1 MPNDEKAPI
10 MVRVYDGTRELMP
23 AGMQLLFRVIDGNK
37 KKRHEDFH
45 EKPVLRADVPFFD
58 NFRDKY
64 TVIVSADN
72 YVQSGFYPVPVKPG
86 VLSIV
91 DVMLLPQ
98 NNQFNFRAALWGNL
112 KQTHPGLSRILGQGV
127 GESAA
132 EDRYT
137 QLMEK
142 EPRSLAAF
150 LNITAALEQVL
161 FSTGTPLD
169 LLETLIWDDPNAAIA
184 SDRFFAFADS
194 ALIEQLETAAL
205 EGIFEEAPSALH
217 PGATRSFKQ
226 VEFGCLRSLSANS
239 RLPRSKDLSSKRP
252 RARCILGRHAASS
265 KWTCT
270 ATFGKQT
277 SS

>member
-194 ALIEQLETAAL
+194 APADR
-205 EGIFEEAPSALH
+205 
-217 PGATRSFKQ
+217 ATRD
-226 VEFGCLRSLSANS
+226 CRARRHLRRGPERVASWGDTQLQASGV
-239 RLPRSKDLSSKRP
+239 RGSKRP
-252 RARCILGRHAASS
+252 VD
-265 KWTCT
+265 
-270 ATFGKQT
+270 T
-277 SS
+277 SRKRQKVYRRRRLRKS